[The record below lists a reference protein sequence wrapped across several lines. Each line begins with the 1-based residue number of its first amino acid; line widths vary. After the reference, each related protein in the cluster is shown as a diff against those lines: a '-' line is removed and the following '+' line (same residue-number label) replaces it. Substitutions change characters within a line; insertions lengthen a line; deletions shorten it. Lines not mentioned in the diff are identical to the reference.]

1 MTLLLFG
8 HTVNRDLAGSSNTK
22 LESIKF
28 TVEQK
33 KEGAIPFLDVSINE
47 RLKTSVHRKK
57 THTDRYLHFSSNHHP
72 QTETGII
79 SCLQDRAEKCVIK
92 HPWQTPWR
100 GFRYPRNLTQC
111 VLKKRNCR
119 REHDAHQPQERSK
132 THCLPCMKGV
142 SEQVQWMC
150 QWIGTK
156 TIFSASSHWGACSL
170 GRKASPDRA
179 CQRCGVQS
187 PIRMWW
193 NVHRHIDR

>member
-92 HPWQTPWR
+92 HP
-100 GFRYPRNLTQC
+100 
-111 VLKKRNCR
+111 
-119 REHDAHQPQERSK
+119 
-132 THCLPCMKGV
+132 
-142 SEQVQWMC
+142 
-150 QWIGTK
+150 
-156 TIFSASSHWGACSL
+156 
-170 GRKASPDRA
+170 
-179 CQRCGVQS
+179 
-187 PIRMWW
+187 
-193 NVHRHIDR
+193 